1 MNKIKE
7 KLLKEIEEPKKD
19 IDYWVRYWRRM
30 QERGCNNF
38 YEYLRIYE
46 ETSKAKDEEFG
57 CGGNFKILSYDEAI
71 KKMKEDYSENELK
84 KFKERYAPSK
94 TQGVQK

>member
-38 YEYLRIYE
+38 DEYLRIYE
-46 ETSKAKDEEFG
+46 ETSKAKDEKFI
-57 CGGNFKILSYDEAI
+57 KLLDKLI
-71 KKMKEDYSENELK
+71 KKIENADKQIEFDEWETFMIFNIQEIKQRIKEE
-84 KFKERYAPSK
+84 
-94 TQGVQK
+94 